1 MTKTSGKTGQPTGG
15 MHETPVAIIGLASI
29 FPEAHNTQEYWDNI
43 LNKINCIID
52 VPESRWSLEDYYSP
66 DPSVPDKVYCK
77 RGGFIPDIEF
87 DPMEFGLPPNILEIT
102 DVSQLLGLVVA
113 REALEDAGYSDGSEW
128 DREKT
133 GCILGIVGMATKTFV
148 PLMNRLQYPVWERV
162 LRSAGISDADT
173 LKITEKIK
181 KAYINWEENS
191 FPGALANV
199 VAGRIA
205 NRFDLG
211 GTNCVIDAACGSSLA
226 AIKMAVEE
234 LVTHQADMMITGG
247 VDADNSIATYMS
259 FSKTPAFTKDDVVKT
274 FDADSAGMM
283 VGEGIGMIVLKRLAD
298 AERDGD
304 RIYAVIRGIGSSSDG
319 RFKSIYAPRP
329 SGQAKALR
337 RAYEEA
343 GYAPATVGLIEAHG
357 TGTMAGDPAEV
368 QGLREVFGE
377 NNPRRN
383 YIGLGSVKSQIGH
396 TKSTA
401 GAASMIKTAL
411 ALYNKVLPPTL
422 NVTKPNPKLELDN
435 SPFYINTETRPW
447 FRSDQSI
454 PRRAGVSSF
463 GFGGTN
469 FHVALEEYQTELDKA
484 YRINRV
490 AQPVLISAASP
501 AELVAACQ
509 EALTRLQGDQ
519 AASALNEL
527 AGASKAAL
535 IPQAH
540 ARVGFVADSAKEA
553 RDLLQAAID
562 GLKAQPQAESWE
574 NPKGIYYRKSGLE
587 SKGKVVALFPGQGSQ
602 YLEMGKE
609 LAINFPTL
617 RKAYE
622 AVDALFLAEGG
633 ETLSGKVFPRPVFV
647 SKDRDQQSET
657 LQKTE
662 NAQPAI
668 GTFSVGLYKILEQG
682 GFTPDFVAG
691 HSFGEWTALWAA
703 GVLSDEDYF
712 KAAKAR
718 GQAMAAPDDPNFDA
732 GTMLAVKGDVEKIKQ
747 ELKAFPDVTL
757 ANYNSNN
764 QVALAGS
771 KPAIAAVQKALAEKG
786 FSVVPLQVSAAF
798 HTPLVGHAQKP
809 FAKALKALAFQKPA
823 RKVYSNSTGKQHA
836 DDPDAIRS
844 VMVDHILNPV
854 LFRDEIEAIYA
865 AGGTIFVE
873 CGPKSVLTNLV
884 DNILADRPHVSVAL
898 NGSAKKDSD
907 RQLREAAVRLKVI
920 GLPLADIDP
929 FELPHKTAA
938 PKKKSAITVT
948 LNGGYYLSDKTRKG
962 WQDALNDG
970 WKVSQAAAPEPVVVE
985 RVVEKIVPQ
994 VVQGPALQAAA
1005 PAADG
1010 SALSALE
1017 KLLAQFQAHQ
1027 SESLHIH
1034 EQYLNNDAEYAKIF
1048 SQLTQAE
1055 LGVVSSSPN
1064 STGIQALES
1073 LERSMMRFH
1082 DHQSETLKVHE
1093 QYLQSQEEFSRSF
1106 VGLVQ
1111 QQLGSLQTSPS
1122 AAPAAVRPVQ
1132 AAPAP
1137 VIPTAAPVVPASV
1150 VAAVQPEPVK
1160 AQTIAQAP
1168 SNGSNGA
1175 AHPEPKQPE
1184 KAVPAQ
1190 PVAAAVDFVDTLL
1203 KVVSEKTGYPQ
1214 EMLDLNMD
1222 MEADLGIDS
1231 IKRVEILGA
1240 IQQILPG
1247 LPKPEPEALS
1257 EMRTLQQIVE
1267 YMGGSPAGVSAP
1279 QPTAAAPVVQAAPE
1293 AAPARQA
1300 AAPATPAVP
1309 ASDLTSSLLTIV
1321 SEKTGYPQEMLD
1333 LGMNMEADLGI
1344 DSIKRVEIL
1353 GALQQQYT
1361 DLPKPEPE
1369 TLAELCTLGQIVDYM
1384 QKSPSAV
1391 SAAAPVQ
1398 PTAVQPSAAAES
1410 VSAVKAEA
1418 QPASAPAAAPASGQ
1432 ASAAELT
1439 DALLKVVSEKT
1450 GYPQEML
1457 DLNMDM
1463 EADLGID
1470 SIKRVEILGALQSTY
1485 PDLPKPE
1492 PETLAELR
1500 TLGQIIEFMGKPAA
1514 APEPVQESPRPFV

>member
-1 MTKTSGKTGQPTGG
+1 MTKSSGSTRQTKGG
-15 MHETPVAIIGLASI
+15 IRETPVAIIGMASI

-52 VPESRWSLEDYYSP
+52 VPESRWKIEDYYNP

-77 RGGFIPDIEF
+77 RGGFIPDIDF
-87 DPMEFGLPPNILEIT
+87 DPMEFGLPPNILEVT

-113 REALEDAGYSDGSEW
+113 REALEDAGYSDSSEW
-128 DREKT
+128 NRDKT
-133 GCILGIVGMATKTFV
+133 GCILGIVGMSTKTFI
-148 PLMNRLQYPVWERV
+148 PLMSRLQYPVWEKV
-162 LRSAGISDADT
+162 LRTSGVSDDDT
-173 LKITEKIK
+173 QKITEKIK

-191 FPGALANV
+191 FPGSLANV

-234 LVTHQADMMITGG
+234 LVTCQADMMLAGG
-247 VDADNSIATYMS
+247 VDTDNSVASFMS
-259 FSKTPAFTKDDVVKT
+259 FSKTPAFTKGEVVKT
-274 FDADSAGMM
+274 FDADTGGMM
-283 VGEGIGMIVLKRLAD
+283 VGEGLGMIVLKRLED

-304 RIYAVIRGIGSSSDG
+304 RIYAVIRAIGSSSDG

-343 GYAPATVGLIEAHG
+343 GYSPATVSLIEAHG

-377 NNPRRN
+377 NNPRKQ

-396 TKSTA
+396 TKATA
-401 GAASMIKTAL
+401 GAASMIKAIL

-422 NVTKPNPKLELDN
+422 NVTTPNPKLELED
-435 SPFYINTETRPW
+435 SPLYINTETRPW
-447 FRSDQSI
+447 FRLNQKT

-469 FHVALEEYQTELDKA
+469 FHAALEEYQAEQDKA
-484 YRINRV
+484 YRINTV
-490 AQPVLISAASP
+490 AQPILISAPTPADLIAASW
-501 AELVAACQ
+501 
-509 EALTRLQGDQ
+509 EALAKLQGEQ
-519 AASALNEL
+519 AKAAFYEL
-527 AGASKAAL
+527 ANSARTNQVPGG
-535 IPQAH
+535 H
-540 ARVGFVADSAKEA
+540 ARMGFVASSANEA
-553 RDLLQAAID
+553 RELLQAGIE
-562 GLKAQPQAESWE
+562 GLKAQPQSEAWE
-574 NPKGIYYRKSGLE
+574 NPKGIYYRKSGIDPT
-587 SKGKVVALFPGQGSQ
+587 GKVVALFPGQGSQ

-609 LAINFPTL
+609 LAINFPTM
-617 RKAYE
+617 RNVFE
-622 AVDALFLAEGG
+622 GFNGLFEDEGG
-633 ETLSGKVFPRPVFV
+633 EPLSGKVYPRPVFDP
-647 SKDRDQQSET
+647 KDRDRQTEA

-668 GTFSVGLYKILEQG
+668 GAISVGVYKILEQG
-682 GFTPDFVAG
+682 GFKPDFTAG

-703 GVLSDEDYF
+703 GVLSDEDYY

-732 GTMLAVKGDVEKIKQ
+732 GTMLAVKGDAEKVKQ
-747 ELKAFPDVTL
+747 ELKAFPEITL

-771 KPAIAAVQKALAEKG
+771 KAAIARVQQALSEKG

-809 FAKALKALAFQKPA
+809 FAKALKSLTFNKPVL
-823 RKVYSNSTGKQHA
+823 KVYSNSTGKQHS
-836 DDPDAIRS
+836 DDPDAIRN

-854 LFRDEIEAIYA
+854 LFRDEIDAIYA

-884 DNILADRPHVSVAL
+884 DNILGDRPHVAVAL
-898 NGSAKKDSD
+898 NSSTKKDSD

-920 GLPLADIDP
+920 GLPIGNIDP
-929 FELPHKTAA
+929 FELPRKAVA
-938 PKKKSAITVT
+938 PKKKSAVTVT
-948 LNGGYYLSDKTRKG
+948 LNGGLYLSEKTRKG
-962 WQDALNDG
+962 WQDALGDG
-970 WKVSQAAAPEPVVVE
+970 WKVSQAAAPEPI
-985 RVVEKIVPQ
+985 VVEKIVEKVIPQ
-994 VVQGPALQAAA
+994 VVETVAPQPAAAGQVLPALEQI
-1005 PAADG
+1005 
-1010 SALSALE
+1010 LE
-1017 KLLAQFQAHQ
+1017 QFQSQQ
-1027 SESLHIH
+1027 SQALRIH
-1034 EQYLNNDAEYAKIF
+1034 EQYLHNDAEYGKIF

-1055 LGVVSSSPN
+1055 LGVVSNSPN
-1064 STGIQALES
+1064 AIGLQALES

-1082 DHQSETLKVHE
+1082 DHQAETLKVHE
-1093 QYLQSQEEFSRSF
+1093 QYLRSQEEFSKSF
-1106 VGLVQ
+1106 VALVQ
-1111 QQLGSLQTSPS
+1111 QQMGLSQSVLTTVPATTKAVPEPAAVPVQEKPAPRPTEAVI
-1122 AAPAAVRPVQ
+1122 AAPAKAASQP
-1132 AAPAP
+1132 APAP
-1137 VIPTAAPVVPASV
+1137 VKASSNGRNGSAPV
-1150 VAAVQPEPVK
+1150 E
-1160 AQTIAQAP
+1160 T
-1168 SNGSNGA
+1168 G
-1175 AHPEPKQPE
+1175 QPE
-1184 KAVPAQ
+1184 KAAPAQ
-1190 PVAAAVDFVDTLL
+1190 PVPAASNFTDTLL

-1240 IQQILPG
+1240 IQQMLPG
-1247 LPKPEPEALS
+1247 LPRPEPEALS

-1267 YMGGSPAGVSAP
+1267 YMGSGAPVAETTAPALA
-1279 QPTAAAPVVQAAPE
+1279 QFEKEAAAVTEITERSAE
-1293 AAPARQA
+1293 AAPA
-1300 AAPATPAVP
+1300 AAP
-1309 ASDLTSSLLTIV
+1309 SQDLTASLLSIV

-1353 GALQQQYT
+1353 GALQQQYS
-1361 DLPKPEPE
+1361 DLPKPGPE

-1384 QKSPSAV
+1384 QKAPSVAGNPAEGV
-1391 SAAAPVQ
+1391 QAAPEQVEVDSQKTEQ
-1398 PTAVQPSAAAES
+1398 PVIP
-1410 VSAVKAEA
+1410 
-1418 QPASAPAAAPASGQ
+1418 AAPAVAENQ
-1432 ASAAELT
+1432 AAVTGLNET
-1439 DALLKVVSEKT
+1439 LLKIVSEKT

-1470 SIKRVEILGALQSTY
+1470 SIKRVEILGALQTAY

-1500 TLGQIIEFMGKPAA
+1500 TLGQILEFMGKPTAA
-1514 APEPVQESPRPFV
+1514 VPVGETPRPFV